1 MVSKTMT
8 GSKQTIR
15 LLVSVALLAAAA
27 NPAAAELLVT
37 GARGVGVAVGDRL
50 PDNHVFKLP
59 AHSKLQLLKTQDN
72 SPYVM
77 RGPFEGTLSNF
88 IGKCSGILAS
98 TRSYCKESGDDLPLG
113 GTRGS
118 RRPQQSPDQR

>member
-1 MVSKTMT
+1 MT
-8 GSKQTIR
+8 RSKQTIR
-15 LLVSVALLAAAA
+15 LVLGAALLAASLSS
-27 NPAAAELLVT
+27 AAAELLVT
-37 GARGVGVAVGDRL
+37 SARGVGVAVGDRL
-50 PDNHVFKLP
+50 PDNHVFRLP

-88 IGKCSGILAS
+88 IGKCSGMLAS

-113 GTRGS
+113 GTRGA
-118 RRPQQSPDQR
+118 RRPQQSPDQH